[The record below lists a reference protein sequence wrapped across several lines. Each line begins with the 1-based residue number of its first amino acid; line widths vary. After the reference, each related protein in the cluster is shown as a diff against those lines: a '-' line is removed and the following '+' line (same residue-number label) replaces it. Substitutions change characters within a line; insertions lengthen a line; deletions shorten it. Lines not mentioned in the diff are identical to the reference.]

1 MRARAAQP
9 GGILDQS
16 EMGGRSGTVRRKIDI
31 AMVTSAAHGDGED
44 RCDDQRT
51 CPGVH
56 RVADRPGLYYVVVT
70 EVTDPEERA
79 AFADRIGPGELLGT
93 MPCRVIDDV
102 R

>member
-1 MRARAAQP
+1 M
-9 GGILDQS
+9 
-16 EMGGRSGTVRRKIDI
+16 VRRRIDI
-31 AMVTSAAHGDGED
+31 TTVTSASDSDGDD

-56 RVADRPGLYYVVVT
+56 RVADRPEVYDVVVT
-70 EVTDPEERA
+70 AVTDQVELA
-79 AFADRIGPGELLGT
+79 AFASRIGPGELLGT